1 MIFFTKCYTNDRGG
15 GKSGVSA
22 RAARVRAV
30 RNVAL
35 SLVMAVPLARFREC
49 GAHIVTLFKRIENSF
64 L

>member
-1 MIFFTKCYTNDRGG
+1 MIFIKCYTSDKGG
-15 GKSGVSA
+15 GKSDVSA
-22 RAARVRAV
+22 FAARVRAV